1 MVERAGRNID
11 EETANRNRL
20 MAELRARQARE
31 GNGQNRREDREAM
44 RRVQHTSLI
53 DRYGKLIPNIKY
65 RKTKEIDEFN
75 TPECVICMEVFEN
88 GGDVRK
94 IPSCR
99 HIFHDDC
106 LMKWLSGA

>member
-1 MVERAGRNID
+1 M
-11 EETANRNRL
+11 
-20 MAELRARQARE
+20 
-31 GNGQNRREDREAM
+31 
-44 RRVQHTSLI
+44 HSSLI
-53 DRYGKLIPNIKY
+53 DRYGKLIPLVKY
-65 RKTKEIDEFN
+65 KKTKDIDEFN

-88 GGDVRK
+88 GADVRK